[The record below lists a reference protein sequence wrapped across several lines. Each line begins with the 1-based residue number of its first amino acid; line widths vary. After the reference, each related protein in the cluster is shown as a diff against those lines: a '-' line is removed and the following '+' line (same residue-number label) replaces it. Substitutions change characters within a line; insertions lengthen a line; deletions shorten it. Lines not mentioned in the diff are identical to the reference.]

1 LTSTNSKSGSVVSV
15 IDMQTGSIRPL
26 IRGQFVIPL
35 SLSKDGRSILA
46 WALSPVRKPEG
57 DLVRVDWNGRQT
69 TLVRNAGQFADWNL

>member
-1 LTSTNSKSGSVVSV
+1 
-15 IDMQTGSIRPL
+15 MQTGSIRPL